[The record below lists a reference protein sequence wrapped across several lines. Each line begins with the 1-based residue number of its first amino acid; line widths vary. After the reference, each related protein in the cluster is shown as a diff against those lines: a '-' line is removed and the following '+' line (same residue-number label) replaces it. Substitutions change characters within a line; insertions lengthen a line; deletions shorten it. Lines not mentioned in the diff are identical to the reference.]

1 MAVNFTLGIGILAA
15 VFLCGCVYFIWQ
27 RCTPRHERRGYV
39 CLTCKLPYNPDVADK
54 GLKSGDLDI
63 PDFLRREGAG
73 NNTIGNSDFDP
84 ETRIHPWGKTK

>member
-1 MAVNFTLGIGILAA
+1 MNFTLGIGILAA
-15 VFLCGCVYFIWQ
+15 VFLCGCVYFIW
-27 RCTPRHERRGYV
+27 RRFSPRHERRGYV

-63 PDFLRREGAG
+63 PDFLRREGVG